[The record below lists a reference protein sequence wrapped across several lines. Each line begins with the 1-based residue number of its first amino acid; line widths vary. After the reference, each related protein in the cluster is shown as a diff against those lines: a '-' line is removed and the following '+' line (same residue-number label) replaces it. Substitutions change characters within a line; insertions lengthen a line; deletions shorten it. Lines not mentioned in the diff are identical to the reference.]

1 MSSDAKPILA
11 VLAAVALLV
20 LGFYAL
26 RPGTTET
33 RDLPNVTLG
42 PPATSTAV
50 VNAKSQSGGTHFLGF
65 RFGRT
70 TYRVSV
76 LFYAPPGC
84 FGLVE
89 VGDEWPAP
97 VVECSSDVP
106 ISGELTGL
114 GIASTGESIL
124 AVDAEVTEDCFAQLV
139 RGASWPPGGSACL
152 LPES

>member
-11 VLAAVALLV
+11 VLAAVAVLV

-26 RPGTTET
+26 KPVTTET
-33 RDLPNVTLG
+33 RDLPGVTLG

-50 VNAKSQSGGTHFLGF
+50 VNAKSQSGGTHFLGL

-76 LFYAPPGC
+76 LFYAAPDC
-84 FGLVE
+84 SGLVE
-89 VGDEWPAP
+89 VGDQWPAP
-97 VVECSSDVP
+97 FVECSSDVP

-114 GIASTGESIL
+114 GIASTGESII
-124 AVDAEVTEDCFAQLV
+124 AVDAEVTEDCFARVV
-139 RGASWPPGGSACL
+139 RGASWPPGDPACV